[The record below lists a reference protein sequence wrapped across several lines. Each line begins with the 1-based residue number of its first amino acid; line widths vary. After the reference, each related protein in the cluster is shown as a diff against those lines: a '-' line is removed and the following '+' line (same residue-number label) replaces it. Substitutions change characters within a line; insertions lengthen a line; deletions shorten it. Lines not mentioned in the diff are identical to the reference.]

1 MIRSMYRLAEWLAL
15 VGGVV
20 LVAITLMVVT
30 SVTGRA
36 LTSIGLGPVQGD
48 FELVEVGMAV
58 AIFFFMPWCYVKA
71 GHATVDLL
79 YMHMGPAGRRAIQ
92 VVSDLLM
99 LGVWLVLVWQLG
111 LGMLEKKEY
120 LETTFILQIPIW
132 WGYALSL
139 VGGVAGCLVYVART
153 LTGLGL
159 AQEPAGW
166 APEANTGH

>member
-1 MIRSMYRLAEWLAL
+1 MIRWTYRLAEWLAL

-36 LTSIGLGPVQGD
+36 LVGIGLGPVQGD

-58 AIFFFMPWCYVKA
+58 AIFFFLPWCYVQG

-79 YMHMGPAGRRAIQ
+79 HMHMGPLGRRLVQ

-111 LGMLEKKEY
+111 VGMLEKKEY
-120 LETTFILQIPIW
+120 TETTFILQIPIW

-139 VGGVAGCLVYVART
+139 LGGVAGCLVYVART
-153 LTGLGL
+153 LTVLGV
-159 AQEPAGW
+159 AREPEGW
-166 APEANTGH
+166 APHAHSGH